1 MGKKFYQLNKKT
13 RQHQWDYAILQRKQQ
28 DRPSAQGVNK
38 TSSLVLKFS
47 GGVKIT
53 CILQELSD
61 WL

>member
-1 MGKKFYQLNKKT
+1 MGKKFYQLKKS
-13 RQHQWDYAILQRKQQ
+13 Q
-28 DRPSAQGVNK
+28 DNTDEIMLSSKENNRTCAQGVNK